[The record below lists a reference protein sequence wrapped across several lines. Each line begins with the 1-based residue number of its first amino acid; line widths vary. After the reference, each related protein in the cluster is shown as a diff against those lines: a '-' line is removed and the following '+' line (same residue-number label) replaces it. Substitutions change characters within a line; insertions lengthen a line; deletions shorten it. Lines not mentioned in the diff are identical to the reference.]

1 MNKKLLDKHTREKC
15 VSNISEKAF
24 EKEVEQ
30 EERYIPLV
38 KWPDY
43 HPWPSVAGL
52 RYLVQNAHRNGFCS
66 VIIKAGSRVI
76 LKEKAF
82 FSWLEERNGKPLRD
96 DEV

>member
-1 MNKKLLDKHTREKC
+1 MSQKKLNEKGQG
-15 VSNISEKAF
+15 
-24 EKEVEQ
+24 Q

-38 KWPDY
+38 KWPDF

-76 LKEKAF
+76 LREKAF
-82 FSWLEERNGKPLRD
+82 FSWLEERNGKPLC
-96 DEV
+96 DEEV